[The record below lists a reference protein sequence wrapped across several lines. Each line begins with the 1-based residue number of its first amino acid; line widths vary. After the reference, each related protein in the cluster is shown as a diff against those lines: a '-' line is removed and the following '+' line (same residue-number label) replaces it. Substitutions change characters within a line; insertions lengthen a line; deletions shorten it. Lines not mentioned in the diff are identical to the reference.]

1 MTKMKRAL
9 AVGIVLL
16 VSVAFGAFASGAGE
30 SKSSSQGSAA
40 GMVKAAFIVSN
51 MANESQAFS
60 AKQFLKFGA
69 QYGFDMYTFDAK
81 GDTQAESQIVTNCI
95 AQKFKVIFLNPNDI
109 NAIVPSLIKAKQ
121 AGLIVGMFSSDLAPA
136 NQQYRDFYA
145 GVNDTM
151 AGQQAAQA
159 FIKHFPNGAK
169 IVEIGGQAGH
179 DAQIKRHDGFNGD
192 KGIKGSNIQVLD
204 YQACQQWS
212 TDQAQTIMENDIVKY
227 GKEIRGVF
235 VHWDNGAT
243 GVIQAAKAA
252 GLTGLY
258 IVGVDGN
265 RAGYYQV
272 KSGDQAVSIA
282 QDFVVMT
289 KKDLE
294 LAKAVVAGQKV
305 DPINYVPLTVVDK
318 DTIASFDPPE
328 W

>member
-1 MTKMKRAL
+1 MKRVL
-9 AVGIVLL
+9 VIGLILL
-16 VSVAFGAFASGAGE
+16 VAIAFGV
-30 SKSSSQGSAA
+30 SAQTKL
-40 GMVKAAFIVSN
+40 VKAAFVISN
-51 MANESQAFS
+51 AANESQAFS
-60 AKQFLKFGA
+60 SKQFLKFGS

-109 NAIVPSLIKAKQ
+109 SAIVPSIIKAKA
-121 AGLIVGMFSSDLAPA
+121 AGLIVGMFSSDLAPE
-136 NQQYRDFYA
+136 NQKYRDFYA

-159 FIKHFPNGAK
+159 FKKAFPNGAK

-179 DAQIKRHDGFNGD
+179 DAQIKRHDGFNGAQ
-192 KGIKGSNIQVLD
+192 GIKGSKIQVLD
-204 YQACQQWS
+204 YKACQQWA
-212 TDQAQTIMENDIVKY
+212 TDQAQTIMEDDIVKF
-227 GKEIRGVF
+227 GEDIQGVF

-252 GLTGLY
+252 GITGLY

-272 KSGDQAVSIA
+272 QSGDQAVSIA
-282 QDFVVMT
+282 QDFVLMT
-289 KKDLE
+289 KTDLG
-294 LAKAVVAGQKV
+294 LARDVLAGKKV
-305 DPINYVPLTVVDK
+305 QPINFVPLFAVDK
-318 DTIASFDPPE
+318 NSIASFDPPE

>member
-1 MTKMKRAL
+1 MARMKRVL
-9 AVGIVLL
+9 VIGLILL
-16 VSVAFGAFASGAGE
+16 VAIAFGVGAQA
-30 SKSSSQGSAA
+30 KL
-40 GMVKAAFIVSN
+40 VKAAFVISN
-51 MANESQAFS
+51 AANESQAFS
-60 AKQFLKFGA
+60 SKQFLKFGS

-109 NAIVPSLIKAKQ
+109 SAIVPAIIKAKA
-121 AGLIVGMFSSDLAPA
+121 AGMIVGMFSSDLAPE
-136 NQQYRDFYA
+136 NQKYRDFYA

-159 FIKHFPNGAK
+159 FIKAFPNGAK

-179 DAQIKRHDGFNGD
+179 DAQIKRHDGFNGPQ
-192 KGIKGSNIQVLD
+192 GIKGSNIQVLD
-204 YQACQQWS
+204 YKACQQWA
-212 TDQAQTIMENDIVKY
+212 TDQAQAIMEDDIVKF
-227 GKEIRGVF
+227 GNDIQGVF

-252 GLTGLY
+252 SIKGLF

-272 KSGDQAVSIA
+272 QSGDQAVSIA
-282 QDFVVMT
+282 QDFVLMT
-289 KKDLE
+289 KTDLG
-294 LAKAVVAGQKV
+294 LAQDVLAGKKV
-305 DPINYVPLTVVDK
+305 KPINYVPLFVVDK
-318 DTIASFDPPE
+318 DSIANFDPPE

>member
-1 MTKMKRAL
+1 MTKKRKVIVAL
-9 AVGIVLL
+9 AVLL
-16 VSVAFGAFASGAGE
+16 VVIIPMVGAQA
-30 SKSSSQGSAA
+30 K
-40 GMVKAAFIVSN
+40 VKAAFIISN

-60 AKQFLKFGA
+60 AKQFLKFGSE
-69 QYGFDMYTFDAK
+69 YGFDMYTFDAK

-109 NAIVPSLIKAKQ
+109 NAIIPSLMKAKQ
-121 AGLIVGMFSSDLAPA
+121 AGLIVGMFSSDLPPA
-136 NQQYRDFYA
+136 AQKYRDFYA

-151 AGQQAAQA
+151 AGQQAAEA
-159 FIKHFPNGAK
+159 FIKHFPNGAQ

-179 DAQIKRHDGFNGD
+179 DAQIKRHDGFNSV
-192 KGIKGSNIQVLD
+192 IKNSNIKVLD
-204 YQACQQWS
+204 YKACTQWS
-212 TDQAQTIMENDIVKY
+212 TAEAMTIMENMIVKY
-227 GKEIRGVF
+227 GKEIEGVF

-252 GLTGLY
+252 GLKDLF

-265 RAGYYQV
+265 RAGYVQV
-272 KSGDQAVSIA
+272 KNGDQAISIA

-294 LAKAVVAGQKV
+294 LARDVLAGKKV
-305 DPINYVPLTVVDK
+305 EPINFVPLTVVDK
-318 DTIASFDPPE
+318 ALIEKGLFDPPE

>member
-1 MTKMKRAL
+1 MKRVL
-9 AVGIVLL
+9 VIGLILL
-16 VSVAFGAFASGAGE
+16 VAIAFGV
-30 SKSSSQGSAA
+30 SAQA
-40 GMVKAAFIVSN
+40 KLVKAAFVISN
-51 MANESQAFS
+51 AANESQAFS
-60 AKQFLKFGA
+60 SKQFLKFGS

-109 NAIVPSLIKAKQ
+109 SAIVPSIIKAKA
-121 AGLIVGMFSSDLAPA
+121 AGLIVGMFSSDLAA
-136 NQQYRDFYA
+136 ENQKYRDFYA

-159 FIKHFPNGAK
+159 FKKAFPNGAK

-179 DAQIKRHDGFNGD
+179 DAQIKRHDGFNGAQ
-192 KGIKGSNIQVLD
+192 GIKGSNIQVLD
-204 YQACQQWS
+204 YKACQQWA
-212 TDQAQTIMENDIVKY
+212 TDQAQAIMEDDIVKF
-227 GKEIRGVF
+227 GTDIQGVF

-252 GLTGLY
+252 GINGLY

-272 KSGDQAVSIA
+272 QSGDQAVSIA
-282 QDFVVMT
+282 QDFVLMT
-289 KKDLE
+289 KTDLG
-294 LAKAVVAGQKV
+294 LARDVLAGKKV
-305 DPINYVPLTVVDK
+305 QPINFVPLFAVDK
-318 DTIASFDPPE
+318 NSIASFDPPE

>member
-9 AVGIVLL
+9 AVGIMLL
-16 VSVAFGAFASGAGE
+16 VSVAFGAFASGTSE
-30 SKSSSQGSAA
+30 STSSSQGSAA

-227 GKEIRGVF
+227 GKEIQGVF

-318 DTIASFDPPE
+318 ETIASFDPPE